1 MRAYLADLETQGIV
15 ERVPTASAAS
25 NIVLVAEG
33 QTGQDYRLCTNFTD
47 LNALTKVRFYPIPE
61 LVAVRDQF
69 AYSKVFSAMDMKSG
83 FLNVPVK
90 TDSLRY
96 LGLTT

>member
-1 MRAYLADLETQGIV
+1 MADLETQGIV
-15 ERVPTASAAS
+15 EQVPTVSAAIS
-25 NIVLVAEG
+25 IVLVAEG
-33 QTGQDYRLCTNFTD
+33 QTGQNYPLCTNFTD

-69 AYSKVFSAMDMKSG
+69 AYSCVFSAMDMKSR

-90 TDSLRY
+90 TDSTAY
-96 LGLTT
+96 FGLTT